1 MKKLVIFSLVISLCF
16 TAWVLSR
23 PDMRE
28 VGIPYAEP
36 AHPSATLTAT
46 WLGVATLL
54 FDDGETQIMTD
65 GFISRPSLSDI
76 LLERPIAPDISALEK
91 AIETHGIKRLAA
103 VVPLHSHYDH
113 ALDSADLARLT
124 GADVLGSSST
134 ANVARSSSLDTA
146 SIRTINTGERYAYGK
161 FEITFFESR
170 HAPLAS
176 NKKISGKVDKPF
188 QIPAP
193 YTAWKQ
199 GACYSL
205 HIEHPDGSVLVQ
217 GSAGFISGQLDD
229 VQADV
234 VFLGAGGLA
243 QLRSKHLSDYVG
255 STVHAVQAQRV
266 YIIHHDDLFATFG
279 QVEQSKLLP
288 SFDETS
294 AFNLLQL
301 VMPARLMQPSFGVP
315 IAINDK

>member
-1 MKKLVIFSLVISLCF
+1 MPSRNHPRNQSYCAYLSRKKTLAGMLSPHHKCHTVNKMKKLVIFSLVISLCF

-46 WLGVATLL
+46 WLGVSTLL
-54 FDDGETQIMTD
+54 LDDGETQIMTD

-76 LLERPIAPDISALEK
+76 LMERPIAPDISALEK

-134 ANVARSSSLDTA
+134 ANIARSSSLDTA

-161 FEITFFESR
+161 FEITFLSLGM
-170 HAPLAS
+170 PPWLAT
-176 NKKISGKVDKPF
+176 KK
-188 QIPAP
+188 
-193 YTAWKQ
+193 
-199 GACYSL
+199 
-205 HIEHPDGSVLVQ
+205 
-217 GSAGFISGQLDD
+217 
-229 VQADV
+229 
-234 VFLGAGGLA
+234 
-243 QLRSKHLSDYVG
+243 
-255 STVHAVQAQRV
+255 
-266 YIIHHDDLFATFG
+266 
-279 QVEQSKLLP
+279 
-288 SFDETS
+288 
-294 AFNLLQL
+294 
-301 VMPARLMQPSFGVP
+301 
-315 IAINDK
+315 